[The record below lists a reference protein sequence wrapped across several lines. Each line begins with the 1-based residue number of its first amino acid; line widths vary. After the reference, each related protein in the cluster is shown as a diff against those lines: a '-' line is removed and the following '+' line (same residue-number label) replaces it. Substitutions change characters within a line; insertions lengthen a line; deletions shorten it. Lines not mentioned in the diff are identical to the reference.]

1 MWQNRFAVTGGGALG
16 GVFWLL
22 TQMVG
27 GTPLTVS
34 AVVYA
39 YAIIGG
45 VIAAGIA
52 IYVSADF
59 LDQTKL
65 EKIFMISAVAGLSFP
80 SVISTIA
87 NAKDVAQIQGTNKQV
102 QQSVEAVQQQISS
115 PTVNPAQVAQDIKQ
129 AGTTLNANPA
139 SADVK
144 LSYDTVSKTA
154 INSLSTK
161 AQQSGNPTDYVKAIE
176 QIGTVPQFHLDATAK
191 LVQLSNSNNAEVS
204 AAAKPALERLNY
216 GGVNFS
222 RVNMAAPAPSHPHP

>member
-1 MWQNRFAVTGGGALG
+1 
-16 GVFWLL
+16 
-22 TQMVG
+22 
-27 GTPLTVS
+27 
-34 AVVYA
+34 
-39 YAIIGG
+39 
-45 VIAAGIA
+45 
-52 IYVSADF
+52 VSADF

-222 RVNMAAPAPSHPHP
+222 RVNMAAPAPSQPHP